1 MKKLFLSIVLLSII
15 IPLSSCNS
23 SNPLYIQINQEI
35 LSKGEP
41 TSESSMNEWTYSAD
55 GQYIASLM
63 NSNQDFTLLFS
74 SDYCTY
80 CKEAKPSIIRYIY
93 ETKAMIYYIQ
103 TDAFEDIYEEYE
115 KIYNNC
121 LGNPTANLVTPTLMF
136 FKGRTL
142 VNYVTGNDRL
152 LNIVSTTNL
161 FNGQTQIT
169 NVSHIDTLTGLS
181 EYISANP
188 NSLLFFYDINDTT
201 AINAYTNVL
210 KEISNKSDKKSAIV
224 DMNSLS
230 DTDRL
235 KLISEYDLS
244 SEYRPELIAYA
255 NGLKQDKFTYA
266 EIDSDL
272 IEYVQQYL

>member
-1 MKKLFLSIVLLSII
+1 MKKIFSAIAFLSIIL
-15 IPLSSCNS
+15 PLSSCSS
-23 SNPLYIQINQEI
+23 SNPLFVQINHEI
-35 LSKGEP
+35 LSKEEP
-41 TSESSMNEWTYSAD
+41 TSESSMNDWTYNAD

-74 SDYCTY
+74 SDYCNY
-80 CKEAKPSIIRYIY
+80 CKPAKPSIIRYIY

-103 TDAFEDIYEEYE
+103 TDAFEDIYIEYE
-115 KIYNNC
+115 KIYNNA

-161 FNGQTQIT
+161 FNGQTRIT
-169 NVSHIDTLTGLS
+169 NVSHVDSIEGL
-181 EYISANP
+181 ISYVSLNP

-210 KEISNKSDKKSAIV
+210 KDLSNRSDKKSAII
-224 DMNSLS
+224 DMDSLS
-230 DTDRL
+230 GEDRAQ
-235 KLISEYDLS
+235 LISQYNLS
-244 SEYRPELIAYA
+244 SEYRPEFVAYV
-255 NGLKQDKFTYA
+255 NGSLQNKFTYSG
-266 EIDSDL
+266 IDSELTDYL
-272 IEYVQQYL
+272 RQYL

>member
-1 MKKLFLSIVLLSII
+1 MKKMFSSIAILLII
-15 IPLSSCNS
+15 MPLSSCGS
-23 SNPLYIQINQEI
+23 SNPSYIQINQEI

-55 GQYIASLM
+55 GQYIKSLM
-63 NSNQDFTLLFS
+63 NSDQDFTLLFS
-74 SDYCTY
+74 SDYCSH
-80 CKEAKPSIIRYIY
+80 CREAKPSIIRYIY

-103 TDAFEDIYEEYE
+103 TDAFEDIYVEYE
-115 KIYNNC
+115 KIYNNS
-121 LGNPTANLVTPTLMF
+121 LGNPSASLVTPTLMF

-152 LNIVSTTNL
+152 LNIISTTNL
-161 FNGQTQIT
+161 FNAQTRIT
-169 NVSHIDTLTGLS
+169 NVSHIDTLMGLS
-181 EYISANP
+181 EYVASNP
-188 NSLLFFYDINDTT
+188 DSLLYFYDINDTT

-210 KEISNKSDKKSAIV
+210 KEKSNKSDKKSAIV

-235 KLISEYDLS
+235 ELISQYDLS
-244 SEYRPELIAYA
+244 SEYRPELIAYV